1 MYESFMEYQKRI
13 MCRFDKMVEDYGFRV
28 IDASRS
34 IEEVFYDIKGQMSE
48 VLHSEREAVSS
59 PIARLKPALNGRS
72 TQEVPHQ
79 ESRESNL
86 RYASYRP
93 PDDRAVE
100 LAEMNLDPCSGRK
113 MSSGYEPILLASWHR
128 GGPRR

>member
-1 MYESFMEYQKRI
+1 

-100 LAEMNLDPCSGRK
+100 LRRDEFGP
-113 MSSGYEPILLASWHR
+113 LLR
-128 GGPRR
+128 P